1 MSRRRGLTCH
11 ARHTSHVA
19 APGSCPSCHKQIT
32 MVTRVFST
40 LMILATKKIQD
51 TVSENIS
58 LTEDLQWLNK
68 LGLLRTNILSQQLAE
83 NLSINGNADL
93 QKQNYSHFY
102 DPTRIKFYFT
112 DSEKSPLKKAELFII
127 NQTTIASPGQLQDKP
142 IEEIDIDIEEE
153 MITSKTHQTTKIST
167 MSSLP
172 YPIWIS
178 NEKSKKEFVHPTE
191 KMPKMMN
198 KRLKDRKTVTL
209 NKIRVNHSIL
219 TRMKSAIRFY
229 KNRFSNSISKRSR
242 LFIEIAAF
250 VASVL
255 VMFYF

>member
-11 ARHTSHVA
+11 ARHASHVA
-19 APGSCPSCHKQIT
+19 APGSCPSCHKQMT

-40 LMILATKKIQD
+40 LTILLTKKIQD

-83 NLSINGNADL
+83 NLSINGNANL

-112 DSEKSPLKKAELFII
+112 DSEKSPLKKAELFID
-127 NQTTIASPGQLQDKP
+127 NQTTMASTGQLQDKP
-142 IEEIDIDIEEE
+142 KEEVDLDIEEE
-153 MITSKTHQTTKIST
+153 MITNKTHQNTRISM

-178 NEKSKKEFVHPTE
+178 NEKSKKEFFHPTE
-191 KMPKMMN
+191 KMPKMVN
-198 KRLKDRKTVTL
+198 KRLKDRKIDTL
-209 NKIRVNHSIL
+209 NKMRVNYSIL
-219 TRMKSAIRFY
+219 NRMKSAIRFY
-229 KNRFSNSISKRSR
+229 KNHFSNSISKK
-242 LFIEIAAF
+242 LLIEIAAF

>member
-51 TVSENIS
+51 TVSQNIS

-83 NLSINGNADL
+83 NLSINGNANL

-198 KRLKDRKTVTL
+198 KRLKDRKTDTL